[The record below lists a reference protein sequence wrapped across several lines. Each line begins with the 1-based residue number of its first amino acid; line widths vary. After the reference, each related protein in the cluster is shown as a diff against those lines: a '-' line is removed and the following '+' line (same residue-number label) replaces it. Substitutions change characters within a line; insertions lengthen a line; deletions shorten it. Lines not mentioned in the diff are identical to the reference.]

1 MFCVCLT
8 LIPSVIPPPSLSS
21 VEHVKFYRKEDIPGH
36 FHYRDNDRIPP
47 IMGFADLGWA
57 VRHKRYDFGVYFSII
72 QLRRVACEMIHANCT
87 VQRTEVR
94 VN

>member
-1 MFCVCLT
+1 MNDRVEKLVVKPVKVGTAMIFDREEVFFCVR
-8 LIPSVIPPPSLSS
+8 LIFVPSVISPFSLSS

-57 VRHKRYDFGVYFSII
+57 VRLTNYV
-72 QLRRVACEMIHANCT
+72 
-87 VQRTEVR
+87 
-94 VN
+94 